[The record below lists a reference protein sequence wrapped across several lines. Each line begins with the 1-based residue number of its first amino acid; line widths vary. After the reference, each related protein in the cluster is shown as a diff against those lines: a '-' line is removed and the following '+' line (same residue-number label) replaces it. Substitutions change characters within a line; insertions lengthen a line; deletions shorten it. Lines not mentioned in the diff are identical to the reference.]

1 MTATRSSSQL
11 QSLADAR
18 EIVGMVCDVGDLA
31 ATEAFYGPILR
42 HAGGEWEGTPE
53 HRQFGTNRHV
63 VSFLRREGP
72 QVSEAVGRHQAYR
85 VPADSIETI
94 VKELAALGYA
104 ADWWHEDH
112 PSERAVSA
120 YLLDPDG
127 NRVQVVPSTPEELK
141 RLGFIDHVGIEVHDL
156 ESAEV
161 FYEKVLGGRIDYYH
175 GRRAL
180 DYQAALAWQ
189 DGGDPCAPWTRL
201 WPGAGLSTDPRHKSH
216 VPHPNQQVYFRFG
229 DSRLALFLAGK
240 HRQEPPEDQALGAPR
255 VVLESPL
262 SAATIAE
269 RLAKPPIS
277 LTPEDR
283 LPLTFQVDGPAVY
296 LRDPGANFV
305 EINSGQMHTRDA
317 R

>member
-1 MTATRSSSQL
+1 MTATRLSSEL
-11 QSLADAR
+11 QSLAEAR
-18 EIVGMVCDVGDLA
+18 EIVGIVSDVGDLA
-31 ATEAFYGPILR
+31 ATEAFYDPILR
-42 HAGGEWEGTPE
+42 HAGGGWEQTPE
-53 HRQFGTNRHV
+53 SVRFLSNRHAL
-63 VSFLRREGP
+63 SLHWRQQP
-72 QVSEAVGRHQAYR
+72 QITEAVGRHQAYR
-85 VPADSIETI
+85 VPADLIETI
-94 VKELAALGYA
+94 VQELAELGHRA
-104 ADWWHEDH
+104 EWWHEDH

-120 YLLDPDG
+120 YLLDPAG
-127 NRVQVVPSTPEELK
+127 NRVQLVPSTPEELK

-180 DYQAALAWQ
+180 DYQAALAWR

-216 VPHPNQQVYFRFG
+216 APHPNQQVYFRFG
-229 DSRLALFLAGK
+229 ETRLALFLAGK
-240 HRQEPPEDQALGAPR
+240 HRQEPPEDQVTGTPR
-255 VVLESPL
+255 VVFESPL
-262 SAATIAE
+262 SISTIAQ

-283 LPLTFQVDGPAVY
+283 LPMTFQVEAPAMY
-296 LRDPGANFV
+296 LRDPGGNFV
-305 EINSGQMHTRDA
+305 QIGGGDA